1 MNKKNGINIE
11 KGAGK
16 KEIEAIEKKLY
27 QKKASIGF
35 NAKKYNG
42 ILNLKD
48 DPSDIQKQLRDEWER
63 DLS

>member
-1 MNKKNGINIE
+1 MVLLLK
-11 KGAGK
+11 KGANK

-27 QKKASIGF
+27 KEKVLPGF

-42 ILNLKD
+42 VLSLKNDPLN
-48 DPSDIQKQLRDEWER
+48 IQVDLRNEWER